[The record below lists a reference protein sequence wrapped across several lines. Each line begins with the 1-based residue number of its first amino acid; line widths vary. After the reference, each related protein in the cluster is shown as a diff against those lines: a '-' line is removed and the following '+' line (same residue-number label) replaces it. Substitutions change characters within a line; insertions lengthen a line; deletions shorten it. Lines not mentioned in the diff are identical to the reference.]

1 MPGPNKNFSMSKLT
15 AVETHTITQLIK
27 AKTAELGFDACGI
40 TVAKCLTNEEPRLK
54 EWLEKGY
61 NGQMAYMANHFD
73 KRLDPTLLVE
83 GSKSVIVVLFYYYP
97 PAFQNEA
104 SGYKI
109 SKYAFGKDYHT
120 IVKEKLNLLGDF
132 ITEMVPGQTYRV
144 FTDSAPVLEKAWAV
158 KAGLGWTG
166 KHSLLIVPRK
176 GTYFFIGEL
185 ITSLEL
191 ETDQP
196 FAGNHCGTCT
206 KCINAC
212 PTGAI
217 IAPGVLDARKC
228 ISYQTIELKDD
239 QLPEDSRGLNK
250 EWIFGCDICQDACPW
265 NKKAKP
271 HTHEDF
277 QPNLPLLALSKPE
290 WETLTEDRFDDLFK
304 DSAVKRTKYKGLQ
317 RNINFLK
324 SQK

>member
-1 MPGPNKNFSMSKLT
+1 MNKPSDT
-15 AVETHTITQLIK
+15 EAHTFTQLIK
-27 AKTAELGFDACGI
+27 TKTAELGFDACGI
-40 TVAKCLTNEEPRLK
+40 TAAERLPNEETRLK

-97 PAFQNEA
+97 PVLQNEV

-120 IVKEKLNLLGDF
+120 IIKEKLNLLGDY
-132 ITEMVPGQTYRV
+132 ITEIAPGHTYRV
-144 FTDSAPVLEKAWAV
+144 FTDSAPILEKAWAV

-191 ETDQP
+191 KTDQP
-196 FAGNHCGTCT
+196 FVGNHCGACRR
-206 KCINAC
+206 CIQAC
-212 PTGAI
+212 PTDAI
-217 IAPGVLDARKC
+217 LEPRVIDARKC

-239 QLPEDSRGLNK
+239 QLPEESRGLNK

-265 NKKAKP
+265 NKKAEP

-277 QPNLPLLALSKPE
+277 QPNMPLLALSKPE
-290 WETLTEDRFDDLFK
+290 WEALTEDQFDKLFK
-304 DSAVKRTKYKGLQ
+304 ESAVKRTKYKGLQ

-324 SQK
+324 DKK

>member
-1 MPGPNKNFSMSKLT
+1 MNKLSAS
-15 AVETHTITQLIK
+15 ETHTLTQLIK
-27 AKTAELGFDACGI
+27 NKTVELGFDACGI
-40 TVAKCLTNEEPRLK
+40 ALAERLTIEEPRLK

-97 PAFQNEA
+97 PVYQNDA

-120 IVKEKLNLLGDF
+120 VVKEKLNLLGEY
-132 ITEMVPGQTYRV
+132 IKKIAPGHTYRV

-158 KAGLGWTG
+158 RAGLGWTG

-176 GTYFFIGEL
+176 GTYFFLGEL

-191 ETDQP
+191 EADQP
-196 FAGNHCGTCT
+196 FVGDHCGTCT
-206 KCINAC
+206 KCIQSC

-217 IAPGVLDARKC
+217 LAPGVLDARKC

-239 QLPEDSRGLNK
+239 QLPEASRGLNK

-265 NKKAKP
+265 NKKAEP

-277 QPNLPLLALSKPE
+277 QPNMPLLALSKPE
-290 WETLTEDRFDDLFK
+290 WEALTEDHFDELFK
-304 DSAVKRTKYKGLQ
+304 KSAVIRTKFTGLQ

-324 SQK
+324 DKK